1 MKTLA
6 ALLLLL
12 LGTGPAYA
20 QTLTRD
26 TRWSGEMRFAEGVT
40 VPAGV
45 TLEVAP
51 GTQVRFTA
59 GGLEVAGRLVAEKA
73 HFSGENWDGLTL
85 KGCDAQ
91 TRLADVTVRAAKTGI
106 LVQGGSPTLDR
117 VTVRDNEVGVELRG
131 KSAGMVRDGVFRNN
145 RKVGLFVKD
154 DSVARVTGCRFE
166 NNGKFGVY
174 IYRARPTAF
183 NANRF
188 SGNPIGLMIAY
199 FGSDPRVEGNRFE
212 NNETA
217 IEVDRAAQPELRGNL
232 LQGNRI
238 ALFLQRRADPLVTG
252 NRFTDNQVAIRLAF
266 SSYPRITGND
276 FVGNSLAL
284 HLEFQSSTWE
294 REQGAAARAGEVA
307 AVGAFGSGQGAKN
320 VTEEE
325 RRPNTLDGTID
336 ARDNWW
342 GEAGNLELARGG
354 ERVNPSFIHDGRDQ
368 PTFVEKGKNYPLD
381 TVVLAPWSATPHVKE
396 LLK

>member
-1 MKTLA
+1 MKTLI

-12 LGTGPAYA
+12 LGVGPVYA

-26 TRWSGEMRFAEGVT
+26 TRWSGELRFAESVT

-59 GGLEVAGRLVAEKA
+59 GRLEVAGRLVAEKA
-73 HFSGENWDGLTL
+73 QFTGENWDGLTL

-91 TRLADVTVRAAKTGI
+91 TRLTEVSVRGAKTGI
-106 LVQGGSPTLDR
+106 LVQGGSPILDR
-117 VTVRDNEVGVELRG
+117 VTARDNEVGVELRG
-131 KSAGMVRDGVFRNN
+131 KSAATVRDGVFRGN

-166 NNGKFGVY
+166 ANGKYGAY
-174 IYRARPTAF
+174 IYRARPAAF
-183 NANRF
+183 SANRF
-188 SGNPIGLMIAY
+188 NDNPIGLMVAY

-217 IEVDRAAQPELRGNL
+217 IEVDRAAQPELHGNL
-232 LQGNRI
+232 LQGNRV

-252 NRFTDNQVAIRLAF
+252 NRFTDNQVAIKLAY

-276 FVGNSLAL
+276 FAGNRLAL
-284 HLEFQSSTWE
+284 QLEFQSSTWE

-320 VTEEE
+320 VTEDE
-325 RRPNTLDGTID
+325 RRPATLDGTID
-336 ARDNWW
+336 ARGNWW

-354 ERVNPSFIHDGRDQ
+354 ERGNPTFIHDGRDQ
-368 PTFVEKGKNYPLD
+368 PTFVEKGQNYPLD
-381 TVVLAPWSATPHVKE
+381 TVVFAPWSATPHVKAS
-396 LLK
+396 LK